1 MEPTR
6 WEQATGP
13 NLYGRFFADLVACG
27 ADIDGEARLVDAI
40 AARGSRILD
49 AGSGMGRVGAALQA
63 RGHTVVGVDADAAEL
78 DRSRGLFPD
87 LPVVQARLDRLTAD
101 DLGDHGADFD
111 LVVCVGNVLVF
122 LAEGTER
129 AALTR
134 LHALTRPG
142 GRMVVGFSVRQ
153 GPPSARDYPVAEF
166 QADAEE
172 SGWRLEHRFA
182 TFELDPWTE
191 DADFLVAVL
200 RA

>member
-1 MEPTR
+1 M
-6 WEQATGP
+6 
-13 NLYGRFFADLVACG
+13 DL
-27 ADIDGEARLVDAI
+27 I
-40 AARGSRILD
+40 A
-49 AGSGMGRVGAALQA
+49 QA
-63 RGHTVVGVDADAAEL
+63 RAGFAGVDADAAEL

-142 GRMVVGFSVRQ
+142 GRMVVGFCTIVGGALLQPASAIVIKRSIFFIASPPAVGRSVPFDIRAETTAAAS
-153 GPPSARDYPVAEF
+153 GPR
-166 QADAEE
+166 
-172 SGWRLEHRFA
+172 W
-182 TFELDPWTE
+182 
-191 DADFLVAVL
+191 
-200 RA
+200 